1 MKSYILLLLPLTFL
15 SRRIFIEFFV
25 GALPLPL
32 SEPNGISPLSSL
44 RSQYELGSKI
54 KERFPEFFPQPYTPY
69 THTIFSTN
77 DILSL
82 EGAQAH
88 LLGEFLPTPQQL
100 NSSTFRPFDQ
110 PTSPVWEAFTRSHP
124 DLYYLPK
131 TADST
136 PQPFIPAFY
145 INRLPF
151 EEEGEQS
158 NSCPLVVPQL
168 NLSLLEEDLSRDKEI
183 FLPLFALIH
192 PKDPSKLS
200 MPAVKERCL
209 EEVYTTATTPQP
221 LNSSTPLIEQCEIF
235 LSYYFFLEA
244 KHIKPK
250 ELEVAKIAS
259 LTLDFLQSPGPQN
272 SALSFSLSTT
282 AFAQI
287 ISNINPHPIQCI
299 LDYYKELTSS
309 PVNHSTLHPSN
320 PSTAQHLNSST
331 PQPLCLTHLRASSS
345 LIITGDSTEGPLSI
359 LLNGSVV
366 NQHIPELA
374 TPSGLINF
382 FEEEASVPLPIV
394 CQSTHGDVPI
404 NRFLAFLYI
413 ASLAV
418 LINLARGFYDGWK
431 NANDY
436 EARYRDEMMFELI
449 S

>member
-1 MKSYILLLLPLTFL
+1 MKCCILSLLALAVP
-15 SRRIFIEFFV
+15 SRKILIEFFV
-25 GALPLPL
+25 GALPLPS
-32 SEPNGISPLSSL
+32 SEPNGPSPLSSL

-54 KERFPEFFPQPYTPY
+54 RERFPDFFPEPYTPY
-69 THTIFSTN
+69 THTTFSTN
-77 DILSL
+77 DVLSL

-88 LLGEFLPTPQQL
+88 LLGEFLPTPQRL
-100 NSSTFRPFDQ
+100 NAPAFQPFDQ

-131 TADST
+131 TDASS

-151 EEEGEQS
+151 EEEGDQS
-158 NSCPLVVPQL
+158 DSCPLVVPQL

-183 FLPLFALIH
+183 FLPLFTLIY
-192 PKDPSKLS
+192 PKDPRKLS

-221 LNSSTPLIEQCEIF
+221 LNASTPLIEQCEVF

-244 KHIKPK
+244 KHTKPK

-259 LTLDFLQSPGPQN
+259 LTLDFLQSHGPQN
-272 SALSFSLSTT
+272 SVLSFSLSTI

-299 LDYYKELTSS
+299 LDHYKELTS
-309 PVNHSTLHPSN
+309 
-320 PSTAQHLNSST
+320 QQLNAST
-331 PQPLCLTHLRASSS
+331 PQPLCLTRLRASSS

-366 NQHIPELA
+366 NEHIPELA

-382 FEEEASVPLPIV
+382 FEEEASIPLPIV

-404 NRFLAFLYI
+404 NRFLAFLYL

-418 LINLARGFYDGWK
+418 LINFARGFYDGWK